1 MYLMYINFNNAK
13 QIKGDICMFETIF
26 TTTADNSIDITQ
38 AAIAIGAAFVIG
50 FVIAAV
56 YMFMCKKERYQKNF
70 IIGLAMLPAVVAV
83 VILLVGSNVAR
94 AFSMAGAFA
103 LVRFRSAPGSAKD
116 ISIVFFTMAAG
127 LACGLGY
134 VSFATV
140 FVVVML
146 AVLTA
151 ATALGFADV
160 NADKKQL
167 KITIPENLNY
177 NSVFDDVFEKYT
189 SEHRMSRVKT
199 TNMGTMYELT
209 YEVKL
214 KDESTEKEFIDQIR
228 VRNGNLNISMAI
240 IQDNGNVM
248 LN

>member
-1 MYLMYINFNNAK
+1 MFN
-13 QIKGDICMFETIF
+13 TIF
-26 TTTADNSIDITQ
+26 TAVSDGSISIAQ
-38 AAIAIGAAFVIG
+38 AAIAIGTAFIIG
-50 FVIAAV
+50 FIIAAV
-56 YMFMCKKERYQKNF
+56 YMFMCKKEGYQKNF

-134 VSFATV
+134 VT
-140 FVVVML
+140 FVVVFTVVML
-146 AVLTA
+146 LVLIG
-151 ATALGFADV
+151 ATLMGFGDRRADR
-160 NADKKQL
+160 KQL

-177 NSVFDDVFEKYT
+177 SSVFDDIFDKYT
-189 SEHRMSRVKT
+189 SEYRLERVKT
-199 TNMGTMYELT
+199 ANMGTMFELT
-209 YEVKL
+209 YDVRL
-214 KDESTEKEFIDQIR
+214 KDNDNEKQFIDELR
-228 VRNGNLNISMAI
+228 VRNGNLNIMMSL
-240 IQDNGNVM
+240 IQDGGSAV

>member
-1 MYLMYINFNNAK
+1 
-13 QIKGDICMFETIF
+13 MFI
-26 TTTADNSIDITQ
+26 
-38 AAIAIGAAFVIG
+38 
-50 FVIAAV
+50 
-56 YMFMCKKERYQKNF
+56 CKKEGCQKNF

-94 AFSMAGAFA
+94 AFSMEGAFA

-134 VSFATV
+134 VTFAAV
-140 FVVVML
+140 FVAVML
-146 AVLTA
+146 IALIG
-151 ATALGFADV
+151 ATAIGFGDR
-160 NADKKQL
+160 NTGKKQL

-177 NSVFDDVFEKYT
+177 SSVFDDLFDKYT
-189 SEHRMSRVKT
+189 SEYKMSRVKT

-209 YEVKL
+209 YEVRL
-214 KDESTEKEFIDQIR
+214 KDESQEKDFIDQLRI
-228 VRNGNLNISMAI
+228 RNGNLNITMALM
-240 IQDNGNVM
+240 QDNGSAM

>member
-1 MYLMYINFNNAK
+1 
-13 QIKGDICMFETIF
+13 MFDTIF
-26 TTTADNSIDITQ
+26 TTTSDGSISITQ
-38 AAIAIGAAFVIG
+38 SVIAIGAALIIG

-56 YMFMCKKERYQKNF
+56 YMFICKKEGYQKNF

-134 VSFATV
+134 VTFAAV
-140 FVVVML
+140 FVAVML
-146 AVLTA
+146 IVLIG
-151 ATALGFADV
+151 ATAIGFGDR
-160 NADKKQL
+160 NIGKKQL

-177 NSVFDDVFEKYT
+177 SSVFDDLFDKYT
-189 SEHRMSRVKT
+189 SEYKMSRVKT

-209 YEVKL
+209 YEVRL
-214 KDESTEKEFIDQIR
+214 KDESQEKDFIDQLRI
-228 VRNGNLNISMAI
+228 RNGNLNITMALM
-240 IQDNGNVM
+240 QDNGSAM

>member
-1 MYLMYINFNNAK
+1 
-13 QIKGDICMFETIF
+13 MFDTIF
-26 TTTADNSIDITQ
+26 TTTSDGSISITQ
-38 AAIAIGAAFVIG
+38 SVIAIGAALIIG

-56 YMFMCKKERYQKNF
+56 YMFICKKEGYQKNF

-134 VSFATV
+134 VTFAAV
-140 FVVVML
+140 FVAVML
-146 AVLTA
+146 IVLIG
-151 ATALGFADV
+151 ATAIGFGDR
-160 NADKKQL
+160 NIGKKQL

-177 NSVFDDVFEKYT
+177 SSVFDDLFDKYT
-189 SEHRMSRVKT
+189 SEYKMSRVKT

-209 YEVKL
+209 YEVRL
-214 KDESTEKEFIDQIR
+214 KDESQEKDFIEQLRI
-228 VRNGNLNISMAI
+228 RNGNLNITMALM
-240 IQDNGNVM
+240 QDNGSAM

>member
-1 MYLMYINFNNAK
+1 MFN
-13 QIKGDICMFETIF
+13 TIF
-26 TTTADNSIDITQ
+26 TAVSDGSISIAQ
-38 AAIAIGAAFVIG
+38 AAIAIGTAFIIG
-50 FVIAAV
+50 FIIAAV
-56 YMFMCKKERYQKNF
+56 YMFMCKKEGYQKNF

-134 VSFATV
+134 VTFAVV
-140 FVVVML
+140 FTVVML
-146 AVLTA
+146 LVLIG
-151 ATALGFADV
+151 ATLMGFGDRRADR
-160 NADKKQL
+160 KQL

-177 NSVFDDVFEKYT
+177 SSVFDDIFDKYT
-189 SEHRMSRVKT
+189 SEYRLERVKT
-199 TNMGTMYELT
+199 ANMGTMFELT
-209 YEVKL
+209 YDVRL
-214 KDESTEKEFIDQIR
+214 KDNDKEKQFIDELR
-228 VRNGNLNISMAI
+228 VRNGNLNIMMSL
-240 IQDNGNVM
+240 IQDGGSAV

>member
-1 MYLMYINFNNAK
+1 MFNS
-13 QIKGDICMFETIF
+13 IF
-26 TTTADNSIDITQ
+26 TSTSDGSISIMQ
-38 AAIAIGAAFVIG
+38 SSVAIGAAFIIG

-56 YMFMCKKERYQKNF
+56 YMFICKKEGYQKNF

-103 LVRFRSAPGSAKD
+103 LVRFRSAPGSARD

-134 VSFATV
+134 VTFAAL
-140 FVVVML
+140 FSVVML
-146 AVLTA
+146 VVLIG
-151 ATALGFADV
+151 ATTFGFGD
-160 NADKKQL
+160 NNSDKKQL

-177 NSVFDDVFEKYT
+177 STVFDDIFDKYT
-189 SEHRMSRVKT
+189 SEHTMNRVKT

-214 KDESTEKEFIDQIR
+214 KEEAPEKEFIDQLR
-228 VRNGNLNISMAI
+228 MRNGNLNITMALM
-240 IQDNGNVM
+240 QEGGNTM

>member
-1 MYLMYINFNNAK
+1 MFN
-13 QIKGDICMFETIF
+13 TIF
-26 TTTADNSIDITQ
+26 TTATDGSINVAQ
-38 AAIAIGAAFVIG
+38 AAIAIGAAFIIG
-50 FVIAAV
+50 FIIASV
-56 YMFMCKKERYQKNF
+56 YMFMCKKEGYQKNF

-134 VSFATV
+134 VTFAAV
-140 FVVVML
+140 FVACMLVVL
-146 AVLTA
+146 IGATA
-151 ATALGFADV
+151 AGFGDR

-177 NSVFDDVFEKYT
+177 STVFDDIFDKYT
-189 SEHRMSRVKT
+189 SEHTMNRVKT

-214 KDESTEKEFIDQIR
+214 KEDAPEKEFIDQLR
-228 VRNGNLNISMAI
+228 MRNGNLNITIALM
-240 IQDNGNVM
+240 QDNGNTM

>member
-1 MYLMYINFNNAK
+1 
-13 QIKGDICMFETIF
+13 MFDTIF
-26 TTTADNSIDITQ
+26 TTTSDGSISITQ
-38 AAIAIGAAFVIG
+38 SVIAIGAALIIG

-56 YMFMCKKERYQKNF
+56 YMFICKKEGYQKNF

-134 VSFATV
+134 VTFAAV
-140 FVVVML
+140 FVAVML
-146 AVLTA
+146 IVLIG
-151 ATALGFADV
+151 ATAIGFGDR
-160 NADKKQL
+160 NIGKKQL

-177 NSVFDDVFEKYT
+177 SSVFDDLFDKYT
-189 SEHRMSRVKT
+189 SEYKMSRVKT

-209 YEVKL
+209 YEVRL
-214 KDESTEKEFIDQIR
+214 KDESQEKDFIDQLRI
-228 VRNGNLNISMAI
+228 RNGNLNITMALM
-240 IQDNGNVM
+240 QDNASAM

>member
-1 MYLMYINFNNAK
+1 MALVLGLIV
-13 QIKGDICMFETIF
+13 
-26 TTTADNSIDITQ
+26 SL
-38 AAIAIGAAFVIG
+38 
-50 FVIAAV
+50 V
-56 YMFMCKKERYQKNF
+56 YMMSSENKNYSRDF
-70 IIGLAMLPAVVAV
+70 AMTLVFLPGIVAIVIMLIG
-83 VILLVGSNVAR
+83 SSTAR
-94 AFSMAGAFA
+94 ALSMAGAFA

-134 VSFATV
+134 VTFAAV
-140 FVVVML
+140 FVACMLVVL
-146 AVLTA
+146 IGATA
-151 ATALGFADV
+151 AGFGDR

-177 NSVFDDVFEKYT
+177 STVFDDIFDKYT
-189 SEHRMSRVKT
+189 SEHTMNRVKT

-214 KDESTEKEFIDQIR
+214 KEDAPEKEFIDQLR
-228 VRNGNLNISMAI
+228 MRNGNLNITIALM
-240 IQDNGNVM
+240 QDNGNTM

>member
-1 MYLMYINFNNAK
+1 
-13 QIKGDICMFETIF
+13 MFDTIF
-26 TTTADNSIDITQ
+26 TTTSDGSISITQ
-38 AAIAIGAAFVIG
+38 SVIAIGAALIIG

-56 YMFMCKKERYQKNF
+56 YMFICKKEGYQKNF

-103 LVRFRSAPGSAKD
+103 LVRFRSAPGSTKD

-134 VSFATV
+134 VTFAAV
-140 FVVVML
+140 FVAVML
-146 AVLTA
+146 IVLIG
-151 ATALGFADV
+151 ATAIGFGDR
-160 NADKKQL
+160 NIGKKQL

-177 NSVFDDVFEKYT
+177 SSVFDDLFDKYT
-189 SEHRMSRVKT
+189 SEYKMSRVKT

-209 YEVKL
+209 YEVRL
-214 KDESTEKEFIDQIR
+214 KDESQEKDFIDQLRI
-228 VRNGNLNISMAI
+228 RNGNLNITMALM
-240 IQDNGNVM
+240 QDNGSAM

>member
-1 MYLMYINFNNAK
+1 
-13 QIKGDICMFETIF
+13 MFDTIF
-26 TTTADNSIDITQ
+26 TTTSDGSISITQ
-38 AAIAIGAAFVIG
+38 SVIAIGAAFIIG

-56 YMFMCKKERYQKNF
+56 YMFICKKEGYQKNF

-134 VSFATV
+134 VTFAAV
-140 FVVVML
+140 FVAVML
-146 AVLTA
+146 IVLIG
-151 ATALGFADV
+151 ATAIGVGDR
-160 NADKKQL
+160 NTGKKQL

-177 NSVFDDVFEKYT
+177 SSVFDDLFDKYT
-189 SEHRMSRVKT
+189 SEYKMSRVKT

-209 YEVKL
+209 YEVRL
-214 KDESTEKEFIDQIR
+214 KDESQEKDFIDQLRI
-228 VRNGNLNISMAI
+228 RNGNLNITMALM
-240 IQDNGNVM
+240 QDNGSAM

>member
-1 MYLMYINFNNAK
+1 
-13 QIKGDICMFETIF
+13 MFDTIF
-26 TTTADNSIDITQ
+26 TTTSDGSISITQ
-38 AAIAIGAAFVIG
+38 SVIAIGAALIIG

-56 YMFMCKKERYQKNF
+56 YMFICKKEGYQKNF

-134 VSFATV
+134 VTFAAV
-140 FVVVML
+140 FVAVML
-146 AVLTA
+146 IVLIG
-151 ATALGFADV
+151 ATAIVFCDRNIG
-160 NADKKQL
+160 KKQL

-177 NSVFDDVFEKYT
+177 SSVFDDLFDKYT
-189 SEHRMSRVKT
+189 SEYKMSRVKT

-209 YEVKL
+209 YEVRL
-214 KDESTEKEFIDQIR
+214 KDESQEKDFIDQLRI
-228 VRNGNLNISMAI
+228 RNGNLNITMALM
-240 IQDNGNVM
+240 QDNGSAM

>member
-1 MYLMYINFNNAK
+1 
-13 QIKGDICMFETIF
+13 MFDTIF
-26 TTTADNSIDITQ
+26 TTTSDGSISITQ
-38 AAIAIGAAFVIG
+38 SVIAIGAALIIG

-56 YMFMCKKERYQKNF
+56 YMFICKKEGYQKNF

-134 VSFATV
+134 VTFAAV
-140 FVVVML
+140 FVAVML
-146 AVLTA
+146 IVLIG
-151 ATALGFADV
+151 ATAIGFGDR
-160 NADKKQL
+160 NIGKKQL

-177 NSVFDDVFEKYT
+177 SSVFDDLFDKYT
-189 SEHRMSRVKT
+189 SEYKMSRVKT

-209 YEVKL
+209 YEVRL
-214 KDESTEKEFIDQIR
+214 KDESQEKDFIDKLRI
-228 VRNGNLNISMAI
+228 RNGNLNITMALM
-240 IQDNGNVM
+240 QDNGSAM